1 MNRNSPRTNHL
12 RPYALS
18 KQSGHLPIRQKNQ
31 NMNGVS
37 QTELR
42 PGQGVDIC
50 TELLYQPL
58 TLLDCLHTYCGACL
72 KEWFRFQAEKV
83 GRAPTPPPPDAIIFT
98 CPSCRSA
105 VRDTRHNA
113 TVATLLDMYTAANPA
128 KERSEADKQE
138 MEEKYK
144 PGDQV
149 LPKVKTR
156 ERTAEEKR
164 AEEEDR
170 RLIDEVREMSLR
182 EAVAA
187 AIPETPQA
195 RSARRHAEGR
205 SSDGRARS
213 GSDYRSDGRSQRAR
227 DGRGGNGQ
235 SNTEHLSVEGDS
247 QSRSRRSESRQRQV
261 EHQSS
266 LRSLIGS
273 EMSER
278 DIEREIEEFARQIQE
293 EGLLDGLD
301 LDNIDLSRDDELSQ
315 RITEAYRRRQRGR
328 SRQESERRADAR
340 TNNNAT
346 STSRDSR
353 LRPDN
358 ARPQSRHRAHSRSTS
373 EVGDRNRPP
382 ISASA
387 NLGVREPER
396 RARRRTTSGGHHS
409 TPPIVSS
416 LSAMDTR
423 PAAHSQNDLALRR
436 DPNDFDPTASVP
448 ALRISRNSSSVTIP
462 AAAQSSDTPA
472 SGNGKIA
479 SFASRAQSYPS
490 ASSTPH
496 SITPELME
504 ITAARNSKSN
514 RPTEVVVSP
523 PDSLVA
529 SPVQSPTATTS
540 RHQHT
545 RSQLFEEPSISCSR
559 CRKPDIQYDLHY
571 NCKTCNDGHWN
582 MCLDC
587 YRSGKGCLYWFGFGY
602 GAWKKWEKRKQADES
617 IPMPHMLNAGRYLR
631 PASTTVS
638 SDGKK
643 KFTADDPKSRLET
656 GTFCSRCF
664 AWTNDCF
671 WRCDACN
678 EGDWG
683 FCNNCVNQGKS
694 CSHRLL
700 PLAHEGTFKST
711 YEPRSPRSGGRPS
724 TATAITGAQVSGIG
738 PFKPLTF
745 NPKCNIC
752 KDVIPP
758 SQTRYHCF
766 SCTNTA
772 LQDATPGD
780 YDICTSCYSNLE
792 SKGDVSEEN
801 GSSGWRRCP
810 SGHRMV
816 VIGFMEGKL
825 GQWRYVERDKVG
837 GRALRAEPLENIAHP
852 DFQKWSCLGEI
863 SYTRSF
869 PPDGGSGLVAH
880 AMWSWY
886 PKSGAEDELMFPRG
900 ADIQEIRDINGD
912 WFFGTYMGAKGLFPA
927 PYVKM
932 PQQS

>member
-1 MNRNSPRTNHL
+1 MESRKPSFDL
-12 RPYALS
+12 G
-18 KQSGHLPIRQKNQ
+18 K
-31 NMNGVS
+31 
-37 QTELR
+37 ELTCS
-42 PGQGVDIC
+42 IC

-98 CPSCRSA
+98 CPSCRSS

-128 KERSEADKQE
+128 KARSEADKQE

-187 AIPETPQA
+187 ATPDTQQA

-235 SNTEHLSVEGDS
+235 SNSEHLAVEGDS
-247 QSRSRRSESRQRQV
+247 QSRRRRSESRQRQV

-328 SRQESERRADAR
+328 SRQESERRAETRAND
-340 TNNNAT
+340 NAT

-382 ISASA
+382 VSPSA

-396 RARRRTTSGGHHS
+396 RTRRRTTSGGHHP
-409 TPPIVSS
+409 TLPVGSS
-416 LSAMDTR
+416 LSAIDTR
-423 PAAHSQNDLALRR
+423 PAAHSQNDLVLRR
-436 DPNDFDPTASVP
+436 DPNEFDPTASVP
-448 ALRISRNSSSVTIP
+448 ALRIGRSSSSTTVP
-462 AAAQSSDTPA
+462 AAAAAQPA
-472 SGNGKIA
+472 ERPAIGNGKIA

-490 ASSTPH
+490 ASSTPN
-496 SITPELME
+496 SINSELME
-504 ITAARNSKSN
+504 ITAGRNSKSS
-514 RPTEVVVSP
+514 RLTEVVISP
-523 PDSLVA
+523 PDSLVS
-529 SPVQSPTATTS
+529 SPIQSPTAATS
-540 RHQHT
+540 LHQPP
-545 RSQLFEEPSISCSR
+545 RSQQLYEEPSISCSR
-559 CRKPDIQYDLHY
+559 CKRPDIQYDVHY
-571 NCKTCNDGHWN
+571 NCKACNDGHWN
-582 MCLDC
+582 MCIDC

-617 IPMPHMLNAGRYLR
+617 IPMPHMLNAGRYKQ

-638 SDGKK
+638 ADGKK
-643 KFTADDPKSRLET
+643 KLTTDDPRLRLET
-656 GTFCSRCF
+656 GTFCSGCF

-671 WRCDACN
+671 WRCDFCN

-724 TATAITGAQVSGIG
+724 TATVITGAQLPGIG
-738 PFKPLTF
+738 PFKPLIF
-745 NPKCNIC
+745 NSKCDIC
-752 KDVIPP
+752 KDAIPP
-758 SQTRYHCF
+758 SSTRYHCF
-766 SCTNTA
+766 SCSSSA
-772 LQDATPGD
+772 VQDATPGD
-780 YDICTSCYSNLE
+780 YDICTSCYGNLE
-792 SKGDVSEEN
+792 SKGDISEEN
-801 GSSGWRRCP
+801 GSSGWRRCL

-816 VIGFMEGKL
+816 IVGFIEGKL
-825 GQWRYVERDKVG
+825 GQWRYVERDLVG
-837 GRALRAEPLENIAHP
+837 GKALRSEPLENIAHP
-852 DFQKWSCLGEI
+852 DFQKWSWHDGEEKEDRLVATDVSSTAPESFGEI
-863 SYTRSF
+863 SYARTF
-869 PPDGGSGLVAH
+869 PPDGGSGQVAH

-900 ADIQEIRDINGD
+900 AEIQEIRDINGD

-927 PYVKM
+927 PYVKL